1 MEVEDCKDAD
11 TQFSYRFDE
20 TEWHDAVYIEQ
31 KIEEYKGNPF
41 LETLSPVMDSKEM
54 IKGLLHYPA
63 YSDEERKELR
73 HYRIHYL
80 RRLNKFFQPF
90 FRHSIL
96 YEMFDCALRQ
106 SYLQRN
112 PLERKEKVHLNDIYH
127 SMLDGEFTYNLE
139 TSVASEGF
147 LVIGISG
154 GGKSRSINRLLSMYP
169 QVIQHK
175 EYGGQFFLRTQVV
188 YLKIDCPHDGTLKG
202 LAAAFFSELDRV
214 LGTNYAVTK
223 IKRGRA
229 NVTQLMLAIENL
241 IIIHAIGI
249 LIVDEIQHL
258 SIAKSQGEEMMM
270 NFFVT
275 LTNRCKIP
283 IIFVGTP
290 KTETLFGKALRQTRR
305 MCGQGYLTWGN
316 LEKDSSEWKLFVEV
330 IWKYQWT
337 KEITPLTDELRD
349 AFYESC
355 QGIIAVA
362 IKSYILTQMETMKK
376 KKEVITPRMFQE
388 ASKKHLRILK
398 PMLSAIKSG
407 NKAEMKKYEDILITF
422 INEKSEGIIDNEIEA
437 INMEYHLEKQN
448 EQMQQKDTKE
458 ALELKLIDKIQ
469 AIGFGYK
476 EVKKAVGDVL
486 RAYEKNM
493 SEEFLAQQA
502 IQYIFMKNNPQK
514 DRLVVEQETTKLMV
528 EELERANLPSDKKS
542 SKKRKAKIT
551 DYSKDETYVVNVKD
565 DIISSE

>member
-1 MEVEDCKDAD
+1 MEVEKHREEDA
-11 TQFSYRFDE
+11 QLSLQVNKNSWY
-20 TEWHDAVYIEQ
+20 DAVYIEQ
-31 KIEEYKGNPF
+31 EIEEYKGNPL
-41 LETLSPVMDSKEM
+41 LETLPPVMNSKEIM
-54 IKGLLHYPA
+54 KGLLHYPA
-63 YSDEERKELR
+63 HSDEERKELR

-112 PLERKEKVHLNDIYH
+112 PLDRKEKVHLNNIYS
-127 SMLDGEFTYNLE
+127 SMLDGEFVHNLE

-147 LVIGISG
+147 LIIGISG

-169 QVIQHK
+169 QVIQHT
-175 EYGGQFFLRTQVV
+175 EYEEEFFMRTQVV

-202 LAAAFFSELDRV
+202 LAVAFFSELDRV
-214 LGTNYAVTK
+214 LGTNYAMTK
-223 IKRGRA
+223 MRGGRA
-229 NVTQLMLAIENL
+229 TVTQLMLAIENL
-241 IIIHAIGI
+241 IVIHAIGI

-290 KTETLFGKALRQTRR
+290 KTEALFGKALRQTRR
-305 MCGQGYLTWGN
+305 MCGQGYLTWEN

-337 KEITPLTDELRD
+337 KEITLLTDELHD

-398 PMLSAIKSG
+398 PMLLAIKSG
-407 NKAEMKKYEDILITF
+407 NKAEMKKYEDILVTF
-422 INEKSEGIIDNEIEA
+422 INEKAEGIIDNEIEA
-437 INMEYHLEKQN
+437 LNIEYHLEKQK

-458 ALELKLIDKIQ
+458 VLELKLLDKIQ
-469 AIGFGYK
+469 TIGFGYK
-476 EVKKAVGDVL
+476 EAKEAIGNVL
-486 RAYEKNM
+486 RAYDKNM
-493 SEEFLAQQA
+493 SEEFLAQQV
-502 IQYIFMKNNPQK
+502 IQYIFMKNNPNTGE
-514 DRLVVEQETTKLMV
+514 LVVEQETTTLMV
-528 EELERANLPSDKKS
+528 KELEKATRINKKDL

-551 DYSKDETYVVNVKD
+551 DYSKDSTYVVNVQD
-565 DIISSE
+565 DVISSE

>member
-1 MEVEDCKDAD
+1 MENHREMEEKYSLQVNENRW
-11 TQFSYRFDE
+11 YE
-20 TEWHDAVYIEQ
+20 AVYIEQ
-31 KIEEYKGNPF
+31 KIEEYRGNPF
-41 LETLSPVMDSKEM
+41 LETLPPVMDSKLLT
-54 IKGLLHYPA
+54 KGLLHYPA

-90 FRHSIL
+90 FRHSKL

-112 PLERKEKVHLNDIYH
+112 PLDIKEKVHLNNIYN
-127 SMLDGEFTYNLE
+127 SMLNGEFIDCSEAST
-139 TSVASEGF
+139 TSEGF
-147 LVIGISG
+147 LIIGISG
-154 GGKSRSINRLLSMYP
+154 GGKSRSINRLLAMYP

-175 EYGGQFFLRTQVV
+175 EYKTQFFVRTQVV

-202 LAAAFFSELDRV
+202 LAAAFFSELDRI
-214 LGTNYAVTK
+214 LGTNYATTK
-223 IKRGRA
+223 MKGGRA
-229 NVTQLMLAIENL
+229 NVTQLMLAMENL
-241 IIIHAIGI
+241 IVIHAIGI

-290 KTETLFGKALRQTRR
+290 KTESLFGKALRQTRR
-305 MCGQGYLTWGN
+305 MCGQGYLVWEN
-316 LEKDSSEWKLFVEV
+316 LKKDDSEWNLFVKM
-330 IWKYQWT
+330 IWGYQWT
-337 KEITPLTDELRD
+337 KEKTPLTDELRE

-376 KKEVITPRMFQE
+376 KKEVITPKMFQE

-407 NKAEMKKYEDILITF
+407 NRAEMKKYEDILITF
-422 INEKSEGIIDNEIEA
+422 INEEVEGIIDNEIEA
-437 INMEYHLEKQN
+437 FNLEYHLEQQQ
-448 EQMQQKDTKE
+448 EQMQSKDNKE
-458 ALELKLIDKIQ
+458 ELELRLLDKIQ
-469 AIGFGYK
+469 SIGFSYK
-476 EVKKAVGDVL
+476 DAKEAIINVL
-486 RAYEKNM
+486 QVYEKNK

-502 IQYIFMKNNPQK
+502 IQYIIMKNKPNT
-514 DRLVVEQETTKLMV
+514 DELTVEQETTNLMV
-528 EELERANLPSDKKS
+528 KELEKATRPAKKKS
-542 SKKRKAKIT
+542 PAKRKAKVT
-551 DYSKDETYVVNVKD
+551 DYSKDRTYIVNVQE
-565 DIISSE
+565 DIISSD